1 LSAPYVGQ
9 GSAAVVAGGCG
20 AGVVVVARISGG
32 GAIVVVPGRG
42 RVLPHETSA
51 AAAAISPTAAVL
63 LDIAALPAEMAPEVG
78 EES

>member
-9 GSAAVVAGGCG
+9 GSAAVVAGGR
-20 AGVVVVARISGG
+20 AAVVVVAWIVGG

-42 RVLPHETSA
+42 RVPPHETRA
-51 AAAAISPTAAVL
+51 AAPAISPTAAML
-63 LDIAALPAEMAPEVG
+63 LDIAALSAEMAPEVG

>member
-9 GSAAVVAGGCG
+9 GSAAVVAGGR
-20 AGVVVVARISGG
+20 AAVVVVAWIVGG

-42 RVLPHETSA
+42 RVLPHETRA
-51 AAAAISPTAAVL
+51 AAPAISPTAAML
-63 LDIAALPAEMAPEVG
+63 LDIAALSAEVAPEVG